1 MTEPGVP
8 TAEIERELAVE
19 LLSIQKGSYGRGAG
33 SARVH
38 YLQDTIICLLDDLE
52 LLPNEVF
59 LIAEGHGDGV
69 VEVRGRYQQAVQ
81 ATYSAA
87 VERATGR
94 RVLSF
99 VSATKLD
106 PNWSIEVFRLA
117 PLELSSGHEGD

>member
-1 MTEPGVP
+1 MTSPGLS
-8 TAEIERELAVE
+8 TAEIERDLEVE
-19 LLSIQKGSYGRGAG
+19 LLRIHEESYGRGAG

-38 YLQDTIICLLDDLE
+38 YLDDTVICLMDDLE
-52 LLPNEVF
+52 LLPNESF
-59 LIAEGHGDGV
+59 LIQEGHGDGV
-69 VEVRGRYQQAVQ
+69 IEVRGRYQQAIQ

-106 PNWSIEVFRLA
+106 PHWAIEVFRLA
-117 PLELSSGHEGD
+117 PINDATRRT